1 MPGCFFFFLLVMPV
15 SHSNRGVAYVK
26 GDVIILVIIWWNDEW
41 WNENASLNL
50 TFDCVCNAC
59 ISTSVFILREKL
71 EPSCARFH
79 ALYKH
84 FDFVFSKS
92 TLKGLG
98 LGNHYSASQKMK
110 WNVTNCYI
118 FTRRGR
124 QRQHILSRSMW
135 AGLSFYLKDYIPIP
149 LINKHFDLKTR
160 RTVLDRISPISLT
173 GVCIFNNTLRTKPI
187 RCEKHERLHHYR
199 L

>member
-1 MPGCFFFFLLVMPV
+1 MPGCFFFFTGYASLAFQSRCSLCKRRRNYI
-15 SHSNRGVAYVK
+15 SNNLSLSGVCR
-26 GDVIILVIIWWNDEW
+26 VISLFEGNGEARWWNG
-41 WNENASLNL
+41 NAPLNL
-50 TFDCVCNAC
+50 TFDRVCNAC
-59 ISTSVFILREKL
+59 ISTSVFILREKF

-124 QRQHILSRSMW
+124 QRQRILSRSMW

-149 LINKHFDLKTR
+149 LTNKPFDLKTR

-173 GVCIFNNTLRTKPI
+173 GVCIF
-187 RCEKHERLHHYR
+187 
-199 L
+199 